1 MDVTEVLRKAWTA
14 VEGAELPEKIHE
26 VAFREAVRLI
36 VPAPIAPPATRG
48 RTGKN
53 TGAGDGT
60 DGQGEGGLS
69 ISEDE
74 MYERVVAQTGV
85 SRDML
90 EDAVHLDDDGPK
102 ISIPGLRLG
111 RTNAE
116 RTRAVAQIL
125 TIVRGFALEENETS
139 LEVIR
144 AECERLKVYDSA
156 NFSSHLKAL
165 NGYVINGSGQNRR
178 LRARGPG
185 IAAFP
190 GLLDGLLSSS

>member
-1 MDVTEVLRKAWTA
+1 MDTTEVLRKAWAA

-36 VPAPIAPPATRG
+36 VPAPIAPATGGRAGKPAG
-48 RTGKN
+48 TG
-53 TGAGDGT
+53 GAADAP
-60 DGQGEGGLS
+60 GESGVS

-74 MYERVVAQTGV
+74 MYERVVGQTGV
-85 SRDML
+85 SRDTL
-90 EDAVHLDDDGPK
+90 EEAVHLDDDGPK

-116 RTRAVAQIL
+116 RTRAVAQIM

-178 LRARGPG
+178 LRAKGPG

-190 GLLDGLLSSS
+190 GLLDGLLASS